1 MSGIIIANPTQVKVY
16 SFNRQDY
23 PTLKGSITIMST
35 YPQTSNS
42 KSYNRSSIWSYLG
55 LLNTAESWLLR
66 NVLDHRNFKNN
77 TANIVGKCQTEKN
90 YIKLGYTKLFE
101 DGWVTR
107 IKRGY
112 YMLNPAVIETH
123 SSLMVDTIL
132 LWNAHC
138 HNDAVIEMPQNYQL
152 TTFDMDTSH
161 ILDLIKQA
169 KFTTLADAE
178 LLSIIAYMRTANW
191 LDNNE
196 SLTARTP
203 STATHAQDVVDEC
216 KTRGLI

>member
-1 MSGIIIANPTQVKVY
+1 MSGTIIANPTQVNVY
-16 SFNRQDY
+16 SFNRQEY
-23 PTLKGSITIMST
+23 PTLKGGITIVST

-42 KSYNRSSIWSYLG
+42 DSYTRSSIWSYLG
-55 LLNTAESWLLR
+55 SLNTAESWLLR

-90 YIKLGYTKLFE
+90 YIKLGYAKLFK
-101 DGWVTR
+101 DGWVVR

-138 HNDAVIEMPQNYQL
+138 HEDAIIKMPTQYQL
-152 TTFDMDTSH
+152 TTFDMDTAH
-161 ILDLIKQA
+161 LLDLIKQA
-169 KFTTLADAE
+169 EFTTLADTE
-178 LLSIIAYMRTANW
+178 LLSIIAYMRTASW
-191 LDNNE
+191 LDNND
-196 SLTARTP
+196 SLTERTP
-203 STATHAQDVVDEC
+203 STATYAQHIVDEC